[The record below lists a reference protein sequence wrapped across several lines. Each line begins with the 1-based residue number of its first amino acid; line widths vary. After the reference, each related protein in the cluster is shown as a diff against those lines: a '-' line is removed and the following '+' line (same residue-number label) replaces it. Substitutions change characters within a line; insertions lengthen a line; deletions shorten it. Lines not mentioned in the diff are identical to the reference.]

1 MATTE
6 STKHKFFTFPIS
18 MLKNFMISDSDFNNV
33 LKVATFYYVKMQNEC
48 HLQGYTKAMSF
59 LDWYYGKGDAT
70 QEDFWEAEKLFNKY
84 SKESHVV
91 VSIPTNIYW
100 NVRNHYP
107 NSDDFEHVTFLAYAA
122 LRSIAGRK
130 GDAHNISLD
139 TINAR
144 MEGFSNYNE
153 LKAEVKEAVKKA
165 LKAAIDKARKAA
177 KKAKGDAGRGKVENS
192 SASDT
197 YSFDLNNHELVCSMF
212 LTRKKWT
219 DEMSKLSSGIVHTNS
234 FNLLF
239 NHEYVSM
246 YLTRKMWAKVMEKLT
261 EEYHVTFIR
270 EPGKHCRGFYF
281 KIRSDD
287 E

>member
-1 MATTE
+1 
-6 STKHKFFTFPIS
+6 
-18 MLKNFMISDSDFNNV
+18 MLSDGDFNKV
-33 LKVATFYYVKMQNEC
+33 PIVATFYYVKMQSEC
-48 HLQGYTKAMSF
+48 HLQGYKKAMHF
-59 LDWYYGKGDAT
+59 FGWEHGNGREPT
-70 QEDFWEAEKLFNKY
+70 QENFDYSKKMFENY

-91 VSIPTNIYW
+91 VSIPTTIYW
-100 NVRNHYP
+100 NVRNHYR
-107 NSDDFEHVTFLAYAA
+107 NTEDFEHVTFLAYAA

-165 LKAAIDKARKAA
+165 LKAAIDKEKKAA
-177 KKAKGDAGRGKVENS
+177 KKAKGDAGRGKIENS

-219 DEMSKLSSGIVHTNS
+219 DEMSKLSSDD
-234 FNLLF
+234 LLF

-270 EPGKHCRGFYF
+270 EPGKHCRGFHF